1 MSILTNI
8 PINKIKPTAGFLLVK
23 PVDQELK
30 TSSGIYL
37 AETKTEEVRIVKG
50 IVMST
55 GDDTYKNSIK
65 ISCPAVEGDIILYK
79 SSWNSSEINL
89 EGEKYNI
96 ISFDDVL
103 ATIK

>member
-8 PINKIKPTAGFLLVK
+8 PINKIKPVNGFLLVK
-23 PVDQELK
+23 QIDQDSK

-37 AETKTEEVRIVKG
+37 AETKKEEVRIVKG
-50 IVMST
+50 KVVSAG
-55 GDDTYKNSIK
+55 GDIYKNGVNV
-65 ISCPAVEGDIILYK
+65 SCPAAEESTILYK
-79 SSWNSSEINL
+79 SSWNVSEISL
-89 EGEKYNI
+89 DSEKYNI